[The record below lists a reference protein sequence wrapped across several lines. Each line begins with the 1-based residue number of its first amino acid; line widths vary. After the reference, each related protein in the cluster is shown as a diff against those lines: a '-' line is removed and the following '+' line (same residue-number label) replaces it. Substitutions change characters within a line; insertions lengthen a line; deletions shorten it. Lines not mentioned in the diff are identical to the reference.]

1 VISRLSPQMQVQLPC
16 PLLLVLVLVLDD
28 EAHLDLGRII
38 TSVLNTGET

>member
-1 VISRLSPQMQVQLPC
+1 MRLRC
-16 PLLLVLVLVLDD
+16 PLLLVLVLDD